1 MNSLFYSLLMFL
13 VVSCASTMPGRDL
26 DTGSKNVLATFS
38 SNDVFTNEKIQMIQF
53 SIKNNTKDWI
63 EFEGATF
70 EGAPGT
76 SVLVGERL
84 SSWIEAC
91 LLEKEVSDYNTSLV
105 LGSLAVA
112 GAVVAGS
119 SSHQG
124 TATTGAV
131 IALGSIG
138 AAVVKD
144 MQTSKNKVEFQKAFP
159 SKHIFRSFIIPPE
172 KVIQRWIIIEN
183 PDGAEFTVSSKSKSG
198 DEIKLKI
205 MTRNITPAA
214 I

>member
-1 MNSLFYSLLMFL
+1 MNSLFYTLLL
-13 VVSCASTMPGRDL
+13 LLIVSCASTMPGRDI

-38 SNDVFTNEKIQMIQF
+38 ANDVFTNEQVQMIQF

-76 SVLVGERL
+76 SVLVGDRL

-91 LLEKEVSDYNTSLV
+91 LLEKEVSDYNTSVV

-112 GAVVAGS
+112 GAVIATS

-138 AAVVKD
+138 AAAVKD
-144 MQTSKNKVEFQKAFP
+144 LQSSKNKVEFQKAFP
-159 SKHIFRSFIIPPE
+159 SKHIFRAFVIPPG
-172 KVIQRWIIIEN
+172 KVIQRWIIVEN
-183 PDGAEFTVSSKSKSG
+183 PNGVEFTVNSKSKSG

-205 MTRNITPAA
+205 ARRSIMPAA